1 MPRNDKSGLLPRPPL
16 EVYIEVVNLS
26 PGGCDDVP
34 GSPVVVGEL
43 ALRTLLGRESPLEED
58 GRDSLVEL
66 FPILL
71 KVGGGYRSSGKEW
84 EESIRIVAGRGGDI
98 GMSGHQ
104 GSWLG

>member
-26 PGGCDDVP
+26 PGGCGNVP
-34 GSPVVVGEL
+34 ESPVVVGEL

-66 FPILL
+66 FPILTC
-71 KVGGGYRSSGKEW
+71 
-84 EESIRIVAGRGGDI
+84 
-98 GMSGHQ
+98 
-104 GSWLG
+104 